1 MITICLFG
9 NGEESCVRCCGKGQE
24 IRVICIVSICNL
36 YRYPAQYCFRIGC
49 CILSTVELLIHH
61 IIESVLNR
69 KLWTILTKISFI
81 WNFPDPS
88 VCMVRGN
95 LVHCYR
101 HPKPEK
107 SIFRIWRWYPY
118 SCSIYYFRKSDW
130 YFCWLWFLWK
140 LPKFGG
146 TFMSYWFSQI
156 DVDDRHRHQKCRWQF
171 LKFLSPTAKNFTNNN
186 SVTWNMF

>member
-24 IRVICIVSICNL
+24 IRIICIVSICNL

-49 CILSTVELLIHH
+49 CILSTVEPDCFPTHRWAW
-61 IIESVLNR
+61 SVGI
-69 KLWTILTKISFI
+69 KFIVITI
-81 WNFPDPS
+81 
-88 VCMVRGN
+88 RN
-95 LVHCYR
+95 L
-101 HPKPEK
+101 KK

-171 LKFLSPTAKNFTNNN
+171 LKFLSSTAKNFTNNN
-186 SVTWNMF
+186 SVTW